1 MRTTPLSFFIFSFIL
16 LITSC
21 TTTRNSQM
29 IEKTSYGN
37 LSDGREV
44 FQYTLKNN
52 SGSRLEIINYGAI
65 ATHLFVKDRD
75 GKTEDVILGYDSI
88 EGYENDNSFQGSI
101 VGRYGNR
108 IAKGRFTIDS
118 TEYQLDIND
127 GENHLHGGKKG
138 FFKVLWTAE
147 SIETPE
153 GPSVKLNYV
162 SPEGEMGYPGTVNIT
177 VIYTLSN
184 DNEVKI
190 KYEGTTDKSTILNP
204 THHSYFNLSGDFTKK
219 IIGHEL
225 KINADKFT
233 PVNETLIPTGELA
246 NVENTPMDLR
256 TAKLIGKD
264 INADY
269 KQLEIAGGY
278 DHNWV
283 LNNYDKTVRKAAE
296 LYDPSSGR
304 VMEVLTDQ
312 PGLQFYSGNF
322 LNGTMNGKNGIK
334 YEYRTALCLEAQI
347 FPDSPNQPNFPSAI
361 LRPGEKYTQTTIY
374 KFSVKK

>member
-1 MRTTPLSFFIFSFIL
+1 
-16 LITSC
+16 
-21 TTTRNSQM
+21 M

-44 FQYTLKNN
+44 FQFTLQNN
-52 SGSRLEIINYGAI
+52 SGSQLQIINYGAI
-65 ATHLFVKDRD
+65 ATHLFVKNKD

-108 IAKGRFTIDS
+108 IAKGKFTIDS
-118 TEYQLDIND
+118 TEYQLDVND
-127 GENHLHGGKKG
+127 GVNHLHGGTKG
-138 FFKVLWTAE
+138 FNKQLWTGEAIE
-147 SIETPE
+147 SPD

-162 SPEGEMGYPGTVNIT
+162 SADGEMGYPGNLSIT
-177 VIYTLSN
+177 VTYTLTN

-190 KYEGTTDKSTILNP
+190 QYEGTTDEATILNP

-219 IIGHEL
+219 ILDHEL
-225 KINADKFT
+225 QIIADRFT
-233 PVNETLIPTGELA
+233 PVDETLIPTGELA
-246 NVENTPMDLR
+246 PVEGTPMDFR

-283 LNNYDKTVRKAAE
+283 LDNYDKTVRKVAE

-322 LNGTMNGKNGIK
+322 LNGSINGKNGVK
-334 YEYRTALCLEAQI
+334 YQFRTALCLEAQC
-347 FPDSPNQPNFPSAI
+347 FPDSPNEPEFPSVV
-361 LRPGEKYTQTTIY
+361 LRPGEKYSQTTIY
-374 KFSVKK
+374 KFSIKK

>member
-1 MRTTPLSFFIFSFIL
+1 
-16 LITSC
+16 
-21 TTTRNSQM
+21 M